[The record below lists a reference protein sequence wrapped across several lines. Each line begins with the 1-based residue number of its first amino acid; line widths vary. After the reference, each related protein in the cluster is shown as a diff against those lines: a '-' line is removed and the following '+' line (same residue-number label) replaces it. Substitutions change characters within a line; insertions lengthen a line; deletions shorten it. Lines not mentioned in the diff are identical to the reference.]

1 MPFHTCGG
9 ICTARFLPAKTR
21 HLQCFDRLVCS
32 PLRIHEAEG
41 LATGV
46 EHQIELTAESLWSE
60 VSGRLRGALND
71 TTYGTWFGEAQ
82 GLELDDDRFVL
93 AVPNDFTRDWIEG
106 HFIGLIGAAIR
117 DVTGRERPIELRVS
131 ELLLLPPDPLMNDD
145 SGPLSVEVPLVVER
159 LPPSRPESGGFN
171 SKYTFDSFVIGSS
184 NRFAHAAAL
193 AVAEAPAQAYNPLFI
208 YGSTGLGKTHLLQ
221 AVAQY
226 VSEHT
231 SELSVRY
238 ITSETFMNDFINSLR
253 DKRIEGFKQRY
264 RTYDVLLIDDVQF
277 FEHKERIQEEFFHT
291 FNSLYEAGSQIVMS
305 SDRPPRDIATLE
317 ARLRSRFEWGLITD
331 IQPPDLETRIAILRK
346 KVKTDGI
353 HVPDPQVLTF
363 IASRVSTNIRELE
376 GALTRVV
383 AFSSLTGRAM
393 SVELAQ
399 DVLKDVFPQGEAAEV
414 SIKRIQDLVAERFNM
429 SLEELCGDK
438 RSQNIVYPR
447 QVAMYLSRELTDSSL
462 PKIGKEFGGRD
473 HTTVIHAT
481 SKIARLIRED
491 RSVYNL
497 VQELTARVKQVR

>member
-1 MPFHTCGG
+1 
-9 ICTARFLPAKTR
+9 
-21 HLQCFDRLVCS
+21 
-32 PLRIHEAEG
+32 
-41 LATGV
+41 V
-46 EHQIELTAESLWSE
+46 EHQIELTAESLWHE
-60 VSGRLRGALND
+60 VAGRLRGSLNE
-71 TTYGTWFGEAQ
+71 TTYGTWFGEAR
-82 GLELDDDRFVL
+82 GIALDDGRFVL
-93 AVPNDFTRDWIEG
+93 GLPNDFTRNWIEG
-106 HFIGLIGAAIR
+106 HFLSLIGAAIR
-117 DVTGRERPIELRVS
+117 DVTGEERPIELQVIDGGPQV
-131 ELLLLPPDPLMNDD
+131 EATLLTDEPAEPARPR
-145 SGPLSVEVPLVVER
+145 VVER
-159 LPPSRPESGGFN
+159 LPGRPESGGFS

-221 AVAQY
+221 AIAQY
-226 VSEHT
+226 VSEHAKDLT
-231 SELSVRY
+231 VRY
-238 ITSETFMNDFINSLR
+238 VTSETFMNDFINSLR

-264 RTYDVLLIDDVQF
+264 RTYDLLMIDDVQF

-317 ARLRSRFEWGLITD
+317 QRLRSRFEWGLITD

-353 HVPDPQVLTF
+353 HVPDPQVLEF
-363 IASRVSTNIRELE
+363 VASRVSTNIRELE

-414 SIKRIQDLVAERFNM
+414 SIRRIQDLVAERFNL

-473 HTTVIHAT
+473 HTTVIHST

>member
-1 MPFHTCGG
+1 
-9 ICTARFLPAKTR
+9 
-21 HLQCFDRLVCS
+21 
-32 PLRIHEAEG
+32 
-41 LATGV
+41 V
-46 EHQIELTAESLWSE
+46 EHQIELTAESLWHE
-60 VSGRLRGALND
+60 VAGRLRSSLNE
-71 TTYGTWFGEAQ
+71 TTYGTWFGEAR
-82 GLELDDDRFVL
+82 GVALDDGRFVL
-93 AVPNDFTRDWIEG
+93 GVPNDFTRDWIEG
-106 HFIGLIGAAIR
+106 HFLSLIGAAIR
-117 DVTGRERPIELRVS
+117 DVTGEERPIDLQVVDGAIPAEPS
-131 ELLLLPPDPLMNDD
+131 PDAPRRPVTVAPL
-145 SGPLSVEVPLVVER
+145 
-159 LPPSRPESGGFN
+159 PSRPESGGFN

-208 YGSTGLGKTHLLQ
+208 YGGTGLGKTHLLQ
-221 AVAQY
+221 AIAQY

-231 SELSVRY
+231 KDLTVRY
-238 ITSETFMNDFINSLR
+238 VTSETFMNDFINSLR

-317 ARLRSRFEWGLITD
+317 ERLRSRFEWGLITD

-346 KVKTDGI
+346 KVKMDGI
-353 HVPDPQVLTF
+353 HLPDPEVLTF
-363 IASRVSTNIRELE
+363 VASRVSSNIRELE

-383 AFSSLTGRAM
+383 AFSSLTGRPM
-393 SVELAQ
+393 TVELAQ

-414 SIKRIQDLVAERFNM
+414 SIQRIQNLVAERFNL